1 MISDCVKEHQFNRIR
16 VHKQYDDISDIKNE
30 KDEKYEKDV
39 EYQVIFG

>member
-16 VHKQYDDISDIKNE
+16 VHKQYDDIIDIKENP
-30 KDEKYEKDV
+30 EKDV